1 MRGKNIV
8 VVGGSIAGCAAAIL
22 LQRLGANVTILEQ
35 SSGRIGQ
42 GSGITLPEAVVNQC
56 IESDLFDADIPR
68 LLVTSRS
75 FIRKNEQEESD
86 AQTFWKQDIRVMT
99 LNWADAY
106 QNLRKRVESLNY
118 RTNAAVCCFEETQ
131 DGCLVE
137 TSDGQ
142 VYNADLV
149 IVADG
154 VDSTVRAHLLPNSQ
168 PEYAGY
174 VAWRGVIDNE
184 HLASS
189 NVFHEHIPYS
199 VYPHGHIL
207 LYRIPGADY
216 QRTGK
221 TLLNWVMY
229 EDRRGLSLNN
239 LLIDNEGKQRTRSLP
254 VGTLTVEHMQYL
266 HNFAQVL
273 PSTIK
278 QIIMETPRPFIQ
290 AIFDFHLPSY
300 ASNRVI
306 FVGDAAATLRPHTA
320 SGVFKALANGFE
332 LVNLIDA
339 NPELELL
346 DCVSLWK
353 QNQQQQLIE
362 ETQKAKAMGEAL
374 VSYTP
379 DWNLMDQ
386 ESTDAWWT
394 KVMQGKVWYA
404 TSDRET
410 GTTIKP

>member
-1 MRGKNIV
+1 MRGKNVV
-8 VVGGSIAGCAAAIL
+8 VVGGSIAGCTAAIL

-42 GSGITLPEAVVNQC
+42 GAGITLPEVVVTQC
-56 IESDLFDADIPR
+56 IENDLFDADIPR
-68 LLVTSRS
+68 LLATSRS
-75 FIRKNEQEESD
+75 FVRKNEQDEVD
-86 AQTFWKQDIRVMT
+86 AQVFWKQSIRVMA
-99 LNWADAY
+99 LNWIDVY
-106 QNLRKRVESLNY
+106 QNLRQRVESLNY
-118 RTNAAVCCFEETQ
+118 QTNTEVLRFEEIHH
-131 DGCLVE
+131 GCLVE

-142 VYNADLV
+142 VYNADLL

-154 VDSTVRAHLLPNSQ
+154 VDSTIRAHLLPNSQ

-184 HLASS
+184 HLAS
-189 NVFHEHIPYS
+189 NNLFHEHVPYS

-216 QRTGK
+216 QKTGK

-239 LLIDNEGKQRTRSLP
+239 LLIDNEGRQRTRSLP
-254 VGTLTVEHMQYL
+254 AGTLTVEHMQYL

-273 PSTIK
+273 PSAIK

-290 AIFDFHLPSY
+290 AIFDFHLSAY

-332 LVNLIDA
+332 LVHLFDSNSNLKLTDW
-339 NPELELL
+339 
-346 DCVSLWK
+346 VSLWK
-353 QNQQQQLIE
+353 KNQQLQLIE

-374 VSYTP
+374 VSHTP
-379 DWNLMDQ
+379 DWHSMDQ
-386 ESTDAWWT
+386 ESTDAWWAR
-394 KVMQGKVWYA
+394 VMQGKVWYA
-404 TSDRET
+404 TS
-410 GTTIKP
+410 K